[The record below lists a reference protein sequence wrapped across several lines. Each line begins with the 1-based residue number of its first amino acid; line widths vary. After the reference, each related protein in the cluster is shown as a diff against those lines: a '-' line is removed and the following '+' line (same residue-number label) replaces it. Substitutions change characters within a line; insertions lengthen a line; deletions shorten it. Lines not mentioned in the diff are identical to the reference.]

1 MTARAALSEDAE
13 REERDERDRRRSLE
27 VKYRDLRSRRQL
39 LLDQVHKL
47 VDEQKAIFDR
57 QEPKRRS
64 LDGMHAEYRGLGGEI
79 ALARRDRDAARRAA
93 DEALIA
99 VRVARSELPRGELP
113 NPDHLKREIAA
124 LELKQQTSALSIADE
139 NLLID
144 RIRGLQKRMTG
155 LEKDSAGVAAKQ
167 ARVKEA
173 EEKLRVERAKVEH
186 CGSEMTRLKAL
197 RDQRMASMRG
207 ILEEVGQHLAELRA
221 RSEARGELM
230 RKVYALSEQL
240 DGVDREIR
248 ALDRGYRARRDEA
261 RKTIREFTRDD
272 RRETRA
278 EEIHA
283 RVADQ
288 QLEELLKRGRITLGG

>member
-1 MTARAALSEDAE
+1 MTARGALSEDAE
-13 REERDERDRRRSLE
+13 REDRDERDRRRALE
-27 VKYRDLRSRRQL
+27 NKYRDLRGRRQL
-39 LLDQVHKL
+39 LLEQVHRL
-47 VDEQKAIFDR
+47 VDEQKAIFDQ

-64 LDGMHAEYRGLGGEI
+64 LDGMHAEYRALGGEI

-93 DEALIA
+93 DEALVA
-99 VRVARSELPRGELP
+99 LRVARSELPRGELP

-124 LELKQQTSALSIADE
+124 LELKQQTSALKIAEE
-139 NLLID
+139 NALID
-144 RIRGLQKRMTG
+144 HIRGLQKRLTG
-155 LEKDSAGVAAKQ
+155 IEKDSAGVLAKH

-173 EEKLRVERAKVEH
+173 EAKLRDERARVEH
-186 CGSEMTRLKAL
+186 CTSEMARLKGL

-207 ILEEVGQHLAELRA
+207 ILEEVGRHVAELRA
-221 RSEARGELM
+221 RSQAREDLM
-230 RKVYALSEQL
+230 QKVYAFSEQL

-261 RKTIREFTRDD
+261 RKTLREFSRDG

-278 EEIHA
+278 EEVYA